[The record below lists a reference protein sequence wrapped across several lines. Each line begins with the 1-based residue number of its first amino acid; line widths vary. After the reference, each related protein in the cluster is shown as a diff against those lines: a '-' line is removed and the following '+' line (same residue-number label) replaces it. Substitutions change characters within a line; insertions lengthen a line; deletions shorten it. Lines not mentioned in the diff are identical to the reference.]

1 MRDFESSTN
10 VTHEMFSSHYKTQL
24 LKIANFLKTT
34 NEKIEKGNK
43 YILKFEESL
52 QHWTRIKQET
62 ENNYEEVDKK
72 LKENVTWLNTFQKIL
87 SNNKEIKIKFQK
99 ENKEYQRV
107 EMYLQEQHQILQQS
121 IEVAKLK
128 LHKGLTSSRIQQ
140 FHKFLADESI
150 VGDRC
155 AVCLGDIE
163 LGTRMVRLDCNG
175 KHVFCQDCVEGWFA
189 DHDTCP
195 NCRHTFT

>member
-107 EMYLQEQHQILQQS
+107 EMYLQEQHQILQQQM
-121 IEVAKLK
+121 IVAKQK
-128 LHKGLTSSRIQQ
+128 LHRGLSSSRIQQ
-140 FHKFLADESI
+140 FHKFPAGDSL
-150 VGDRC
+150 VGSQC
-155 AVCLGDIE
+155 GVCLDDIE
-163 LGTRMVRLDCNG
+163 LGRRMMRLDCNG
-175 KHVFCQDCVEGWFA
+175 QHAFCQGCVEGWFA
-189 DHDTCP
+189 DHNTCP
-195 NCRHTFT
+195 NCRHLFQ